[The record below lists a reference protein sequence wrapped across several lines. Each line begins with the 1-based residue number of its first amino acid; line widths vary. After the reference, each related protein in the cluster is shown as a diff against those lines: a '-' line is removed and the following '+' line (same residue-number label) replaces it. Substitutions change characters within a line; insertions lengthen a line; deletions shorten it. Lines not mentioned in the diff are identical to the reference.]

1 MKTPLIVLVSLAA
14 LLSTRGFASI
24 VELNEV
30 KKFDRQAYIG
40 SNVELECDLKNFYD
54 SPVLWR
60 KLVGVSFVGVLY
72 YMSISVLLLLCFFYY
87 KSE

>member
-14 LLSTRGFASI
+14 LLSTKGFASI
-24 VELNEV
+24 VELSEV

-72 YMSISVLLLLCFFYY
+72 YMSISVCYCCVFLL
-87 KSE
+87 